1 LQEFLEE
8 RERERERETL
18 TQQVNHPT
26 QEEES
31 GLGVK
36 GSRVERCTGRKD
48 GHRRIFERPKTLWVQ
63 IETERKK
70 GVGLPSSDCGQ
81 PQVG

>member
-8 RERERERETL
+8 RERERETL
-18 TQQVNHPT
+18 TQQEYHPT

>member
-8 RERERERETL
+8 RERER
-18 TQQVNHPT
+18 NSHPT
-26 QEEES
+26 RES
-31 GLGVK
+31 SNTRRRNGLGVK